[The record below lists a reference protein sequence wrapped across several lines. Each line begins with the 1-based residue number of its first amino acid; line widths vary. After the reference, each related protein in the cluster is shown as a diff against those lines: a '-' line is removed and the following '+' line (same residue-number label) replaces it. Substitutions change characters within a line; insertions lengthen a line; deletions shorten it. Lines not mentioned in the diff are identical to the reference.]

1 MNYKVIL
8 KTIISLSTIAGCL
21 NGMEKKPIIP
31 VPGPELFIHIKNQ
44 TNQNY
49 TVKGKVGALTA
60 LSAMSNFN
68 IDITAEWY
76 KLRSRDLLK
85 SNTFTLADG
94 NNKPIIEIQ
103 LNYAPKQFS
112 LSVFDFALKNMQ
124 TIRSEELDA
133 KKGIPNFTILLD
145 LKGKNLQDS
154 NIDVSVSYQSL
165 RSKFD
170 IRSNSIEGK
179 ILELGFKKNFD
190 EIQKI
195 VENSR
200 DFNELKKLILLQLNM
215 ALFIVNRTSFKNIG
229 DDDSTAFNYPEQN
242 IIQNP
247 ADPIRIQWLYVLL
260 QARNNDAEKAN
271 SIEMLD
277 DTFICIHDLLAD
289 LGGIGPYPNLEN
301 EESIKNALI
310 NNFTAL
316 LGLLFITR
324 HAQPSFDIKKLE
336 EQILLKKIQKIW
348 Y

>member
-31 VPGPELFIHIKNQ
+31 VPGPESFIHIKNQ

-165 RSKFD
+165 RSKLD
-170 IRSNSIEGK
+170 IRSTSIEGK
-179 ILELGFKKNFD
+179 ILELGIKKNFD

-195 VENSR
+195 VRKST
-200 DFNELKKLILLQLNM
+200 DFNELKELILLQLTLS
-215 ALFIVNRTSFKNIG
+215 LFIVNRVFFKDIG
-229 DDDSTAFNYPEQN
+229 LEDVAAFNYPEQK
-242 IIQNP
+242 IIQDP
-247 ADPIRIQWLYVLL
+247 ADPIRIQWLYLIL
-260 QARNNDAEKAN
+260 QAIHTTKKADAIEK
-271 SIEMLD
+271 LH
-277 DTFICIHDLLAD
+277 DTLILIHDLLAD
-289 LGGIGPYPNLEN
+289 LGGISPYPNLEN
-301 EESIKNALI
+301 KESIKNAI
-310 NNFTAL
+310 IHNFSPL
-316 LGLLFITR
+316 FDYLFITR

-336 EQILLKKIQKIW
+336 EQILLKNIKKVW
-348 Y
+348 HG